1 MAMTSRLRVLRR
13 ELAEAL
19 LPQRCIVCGRFGAAV
34 HEHCLE
40 ELPHAGG
47 ARCRI
52 CWRPLRGGGTW
63 CDRCATGG
71 EQAPDFD
78 ELRAAY
84 RFEGAARRALL
95 EAKFRGVTALLEPL
109 ALATAGVVPVEW
121 APEAVVP
128 VPLAPR
134 RRRRRGFNQAEL
146 IARTVAERL
155 GLPLRTDL
163 VRRARETA
171 AQATLSAEARERNLE
186 GAFAVEGGPPARLL
200 LVDDVTTTGA
210 TLSTIA
216 GVLKAA
222 GAERV
227 YALAVARED

>member
-1 MAMTSRLRVLRR
+1 MTSRLSVLRR

-34 HEHCLE
+34 HDHCLDD
-40 ELPHAGG
+40 LPHAGG
-47 ARCRI
+47 TRCRI
-52 CWRPLRGGGTW
+52 CWRPLAGGTW

-109 ALATAGVVPVEW
+109 ALAAARVVPAEW

-146 IARTVAERL
+146 IARAVAERL
-155 GLPLRTDL
+155 DLPLRTDL
-163 VRRARETA
+163 VRRVRETP
-171 AQATLSAEARERNLE
+171 AQTALSAEARERNLE
-186 GAFAVEGGPPARLL
+186 AAFAVEGPPPARLL

-216 GVLKAA
+216 RALKAA